1 MARTSKKVEKAAPVD
16 PGMVHP
22 NLPIPVPGEVHSEVL
37 KVLDGDDDLLAEM
50 LETAEQNAVRPV
62 VTKPPSRPVK
72 AEQNFLQKR
81 FE

>member
-1 MARTSKKVEKAAPVD
+1 
-16 PGMVHP
+16 
-22 NLPIPVPGEVHSEVL
+22 VL
-37 KVLDGDDDLLAEM
+37 KVLDGDDDLVAEM

-72 AEQNFLQKR
+72 AEQNFLQKT